1 MSAELQSWL
10 ALGVVAIAA
19 VWLVRRWWMR
29 RGHEHEGCDCPGARG
44 GDLAKLKKKIG
55 RRR

>member
-19 VWLVRRWWMR
+19 IWLVQRWWRR

-44 GDLAKLKKKIG
+44 NPDLARIKKKLG
-55 RRR
+55 RR